1 MERNYTKEDITQ
13 MKGDEL
19 LNLLYEVERDIHSI
33 EFSFTHDG
41 IVDGSA
47 IYQDMSLEL
56 KELKDLYEVIMDEVY
71 VRSED

>member
-19 LNLLYEVERDIHSI
+19 LNLLYEVECDIHSI
-33 EFSFTHDG
+33 QFSFTHDG

-47 IYQDMSLEL
+47 IHQDMSLEL
-56 KELKDLYEVIMDEVY
+56 KELKHLYEMVMDEVY
-71 VRSED
+71 VRS